1 MGYFYKGE
9 IVMFCRN
16 CGKEIN
22 DDVSFCPNCG
32 CPARMVEKNQQY
44 YDYEERLGKYETFS
58 LAGFI
63 ISLLSIII
71 TFFGIM
77 PIISLA
83 LSMIGLKHANQME
96 QTYKILGII
105 GVIISFFIIVLTIY
119 YTLLGYSFLSAIS
132 NL

>member
-1 MGYFYKGE
+1 
-9 IVMFCRN
+9 
-16 CGKEIN
+16 
-22 DDVSFCPNCG
+22 
-32 CPARMVEKNQQY
+32 MVLKNQQC
-44 YDYEERLGKYETFS
+44 YDDEKRLGKYEAFS

-83 LSMIGLKHANQME
+83 LSMIGLKRANQME

-119 YTLLGYSFLSAIS
+119 NTLLGYSILSAIS